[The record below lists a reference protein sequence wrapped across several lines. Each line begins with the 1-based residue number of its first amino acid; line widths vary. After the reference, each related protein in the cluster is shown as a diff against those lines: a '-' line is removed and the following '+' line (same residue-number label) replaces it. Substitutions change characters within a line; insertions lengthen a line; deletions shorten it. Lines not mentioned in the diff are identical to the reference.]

1 MASAGSG
8 RRRFN
13 IRMAGIGGQ
22 GVVTASHILSNG
34 VIISG
39 GESTLVPFFGS
50 EKRMAPVESYVRIAD
65 GKIYEIGEIIYPNI
79 SMIFHPQVIT
89 HGKSYTMPFY
99 WGLKKGGAVLI
110 NSETVVPMI
119 EDQKAELKGLG
130 ASVFHIPA
138 TKLALDVAGTD
149 LATNMAMCGAVA
161 GIIGMP
167 DLKSLEQSVKERFL
181 GKGFVVSG
189 GTASL
194 DNVIE
199 KKFAKKAELVA
210 KNFAAVQAAYE
221 YAVSHGWGKWQEER
235 VAVAS
240 KQDAHD
246 VERQKVCVN

>member
-1 MASAGSG
+1 MAVIDTGVK
-8 RRRFN
+8 RFN

-34 VIISG
+34 VIIGG

-50 EKRMAPVESYVRIAD
+50 EKRMAPVESYVRIAS
-65 GKIYEIGEIIYPNI
+65 GRIYEIGEIIYPNI
-79 SMIFHPQVIT
+79 IMIFHPQVIT

-99 WGLKKGGAVLI
+99 WGLKKDGVVLI
-110 NSETVVPMI
+110 NSETPVPMI
-119 EDQKAELKGLG
+119 PDQVRELEENNAKICY
-130 ASVFHIPA
+130 VPA
-138 TKLALDVAGTD
+138 TKIANEVGGTD
-149 LATNMAMCGAVA
+149 LATNMAMCGAIA
-161 GIIGMP
+161 GIIQMP

-210 KNFAAVQAAYE
+210 KNFAVVQAAYE
-221 YAVSHGWGKWQEER
+221 YAIQQGWNQWQKDRVS
-235 VAVAS
+235 AS
-240 KQDAHD
+240 DKL
-246 VERQKVCVN
+246 QKAGV

>member
-1 MASAGSG
+1 
-8 RRRFN
+8 
-13 IRMAGIGGQ
+13 MAGIGGQ

-50 EKRMAPVESYVRIAD
+50 EKRMAPVESYVRIAE

-79 SMIFHPQVIT
+79 LMIFHPQVIT

-99 WGLKKGGAVLI
+99 SGLKQYGVVII
-110 NSETVVPMI
+110 NSETPI
-119 EDQKAELKGLG
+119 EMEGDQEKELEDLG
-130 ASVFHIPA
+130 AKVCYLPA
-138 TKLALDVAGTD
+138 TRLAVDVAGTD

-161 GIIGMP
+161 GVIGMP
-167 DLKSLEQSVKERFL
+167 DLKSLEQSVKERFV

-210 KNFAAVQAAYE
+210 KNFAAVKAAHD
-221 YAVSHGWGKWQEER
+221 YAIEHGWAESQEREP
-235 VAVAS
+235 ALAT
-240 KQDAHD
+240 A
-246 VERQKVCVN
+246 